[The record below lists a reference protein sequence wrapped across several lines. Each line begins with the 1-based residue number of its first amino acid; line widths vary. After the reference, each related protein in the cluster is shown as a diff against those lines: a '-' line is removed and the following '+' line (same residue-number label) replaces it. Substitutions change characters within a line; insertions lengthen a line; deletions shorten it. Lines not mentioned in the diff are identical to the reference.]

1 MLRSTCRIFVGV
13 SAWNTI
19 FRRNRSMIII
29 DAAVETGGMWVL
41 LWRLPGHPE
50 EVCAMSAIITDV
62 IGARG
67 GAVS

>member
-1 MLRSTCRIFVGV
+1 
-13 SAWNTI
+13 
-19 FRRNRSMIII
+19 MIII
-29 DAAVETGGMWVL
+29 DAAVDNGGMWVL